1 MYRLIAAAVAIMA
14 LLSACSDEIAGFENE
29 AETTD
34 NAIAEVNLTDKQETL
49 TTFAKT
55 LSAAI
60 SDRKDVRE
68 FLKEEA
74 LKQFDN
80 NYDILYQLVK
90 DQTVSGDE
98 TLQDILAEYSSEAQ
112 MEGIAANIPL
122 LNIYLTRTAFLGIY
136 PEDLDV
142 DDSEIP
148 VAVASADSTLM
159 FFGGESEPALPAGE
173 VPAFHVFVVGE
184 NSRVVASQQQT
195 GSGNK
200 SASAGYSF
208 NFKSPA
214 FDGSKRSNLKSV
226 RTSASVLGSRAITA
240 YSYFNGNGDGLNQK
254 AFQRDYIYYGIT
266 PEKTSG
272 TLVKSV
278 SEYLCYLKVPVSA
291 YFTISDEKEN
301 ENSVYGDPY
310 VKQNSY
316 SKKGGRPTE
325 SDVINNLWQRGAYNF
340 KVEIITSTESSAVEA
355 YIPLTPEQLW
365 KFNIKESHKHSTWFH
380 RSRHTYTIDPKDFT
394 ANDVFLA
401 EPIDLGKWHIG
412 EESVFRYVRISEE
425 DTGTEVTTEETFD
438 MSNAKSSNVTGEVK
452 VSVGMTDVTTNISTS
467 AVNSST
473 TEKNTK
479 VIKTKKVQDSDNL
492 GTVRIYFYDPIID
505 SKSKS
510 KSAPYN
516 LHTYNTGSVMFG
528 ITAK

>member
-1 MYRLIAAAVAIMA
+1 M
-14 LLSACSDEIAGFENE
+14 
-29 AETTD
+29 
-34 NAIAEVNLTDKQETL
+34 L

-55 LSAAI
+55 LSAAVA
-60 SDRKDVRE
+60 DRKEVRE

-74 LKQFDN
+74 LKKFDN

-90 DQTVSGDE
+90 DQAVSGGE
-98 TLQDILAEYSSEAQ
+98 TFHDILSEYSSEAQ
-112 MEGIAANIPL
+112 MADIAANIPL

-159 FFGGESEPALPAGE
+159 FFGGESEAVVLPAGE

-184 NSRVVASQQQT
+184 NSRVVASQQT

-200 SASAGYSF
+200 SASASYSF
-208 NFKSPA
+208 SFKSPA
-214 FDGSKRSNLKSV
+214 FDGAMRSNLKSV
-226 RTSASVLGSRAITA
+226 KTTASVIGNRAITA
-240 YSYFNGNGDGLNQK
+240 YSYFNGNGDGANQK

-266 PEKTSG
+266 PDKTSG

-278 SEYLCYLKVPVSA
+278 SEYLCYLKVPASA

-301 ENSVYGDPY
+301 ESSVYGDPY
-310 VKQNSY
+310 IKQNSY
-316 SKKGGRPTE
+316 FKKGGRPTE
-325 SDVINNLWQRGAYNF
+325 SDVINKLWQRGAYNF

-365 KFNIKESHKHSTWFH
+365 EFNIKYSRKHSTWFH
-380 RSRHTYTIDPKDFT
+380 RSQHSYSIDPSDFT
-394 ANDVFLA
+394 AKDVFLD
-401 EPIDLGKWHIG
+401 EPIDIGKWYIDD
-412 EESVFRYVRISEE
+412 ESVFRYIRISEE
-425 DTGTEVTTEETFD
+425 DSGSEVSVEETFD
-438 MSNAKSSNVTGEVK
+438 MSKANSSNIKGEVK
-452 VSVGMTDVTTNISTS
+452 VSVGMVDVTTNTSTS
-467 AVNSST
+467 VANSST
-473 TEKNTK
+473 TEKYAK
-479 VIKTKKVQDSDNL
+479 VVKTRKIEKSDNL

-505 SKSKS
+505 SKTKHGTNGANYS
-510 KSAPYN
+510 
-516 LHTYNTGSVMFG
+516 LHTYNTGSVIFG